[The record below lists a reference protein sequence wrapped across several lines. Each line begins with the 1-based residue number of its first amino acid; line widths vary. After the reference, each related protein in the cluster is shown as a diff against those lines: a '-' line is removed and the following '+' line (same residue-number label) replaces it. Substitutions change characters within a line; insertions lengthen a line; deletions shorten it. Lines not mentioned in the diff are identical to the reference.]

1 MMLLLVTLIRLL
13 ALPNLSASM
22 EIPKDRFQMLLNSVL
37 LAIGNTHNTS
47 LFVKW
52 KRLNKHAILVIK
64 VDVNGLKNQNL
75 LRNLVNLG
83 KNLLN

>member
-1 MMLLLVTLIRLL
+1 MLLLVTLIRLL

-37 LAIGNTHNTS
+37 LVIGNTHNTS

-52 KRLNKHAILVIK
+52 KRLNKHAMIVIMM
-64 VDVNGLKNQNL
+64 DVNGLKNQNL
-75 LRNLVNLG
+75 LRNLVNLS